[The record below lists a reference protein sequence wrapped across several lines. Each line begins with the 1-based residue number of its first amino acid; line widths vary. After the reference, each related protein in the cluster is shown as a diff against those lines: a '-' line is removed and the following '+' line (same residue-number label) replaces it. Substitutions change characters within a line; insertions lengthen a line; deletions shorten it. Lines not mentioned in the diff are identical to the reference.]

1 MFILSFSLCRL
12 GKSEDALKHILDSI
26 KKAPT
31 MTMYR
36 FKALTIIA
44 QYFPLKFSDFDLQL
58 RETERIILNN
68 EDDDSYFYSKDNQEI
83 LKASVKLLSLH

>member
-1 MFILSFSLCRL
+1 
-12 GKSEDALKHILDSI
+12 
-26 KKAPT
+26 
-31 MTMYR
+31 MYR